1 MVALI
6 TGLLGIGPGR
16 TRLVGTVLALITTAA
31 AALNSN
37 GGIQVATPLLQWDRT
52 RDDSCYTQTYGFV
65 SGNATAGCLTDEAIN
80 SRTDSNRHE
89 AACLFP
95 ISE

>member
-31 AALNSN
+31 GALNSN
-37 GGIQVATPLLQWDRT
+37 GGIQVATPLLKGPLHSSLWLRQRQRHGRLPDR
-52 RDDSCYTQTYGFV
+52 RSHQLADGFQ
-65 SGNATAGCLTDEAIN
+65 
-80 SRTDSNRHE
+80 
-89 AACLFP
+89 
-95 ISE
+95 

>member
-31 AALNSN
+31 GALNSN
-37 GGIQVATPLLQWDRT
+37 GGIQVATPLLKWTGKGMMATLSPLHSSLWLRQRQRHGRLSDR
-52 RDDSCYTQTYGFV
+52 RSHQVADGF
-65 SGNATAGCLTDEAIN
+65 
-80 SRTDSNRHE
+80 
-89 AACLFP
+89 
-95 ISE
+95 